1 MPTGYTAC
9 VEDGSVTE
17 FPEFAM
23 RCARAF
29 GAMIEMRDEPLD
41 APVPE
46 RMKVST
52 FYADRLADE
61 KRRLTKLQAMS
72 ADDIAAAYEDHFLKE
87 TQMREQMRR
96 ERAEKNARYDAMLAK
111 VNAWTPPTSEHVELK
126 KFMVNQID
134 ISRDSWEID
143 MPQRIAPSVWHRC
156 EIHSCEQSILRY
168 ANEAKKES
176 ERGSGRN
183 EWVQKLRESLTSPSK
198 TSSK

>member
-29 GAMIEMRDEPLD
+29 GALIDMRDDPLD
-41 APVPE
+41 APIPD
-46 RMKVST
+46 RLSSST

-61 KRRLTKLQAMS
+61 KRRLTQLQSMS

-87 TQMREQMRR
+87 TKMREQWRR
-96 ERAEKNARYDAMLAK
+96 ERAEKNARYDAMAAK
-111 VNAWTPPTSEHVELK
+111 ATAWAPPTSEHVELK
-126 KFMVNQID
+126 KFMLKQIE
-134 ISRDSWEID
+134 ISRDTWEIE
-143 MPQRIAPSVWHRC
+143 MPVRVSPAVWHRC

-168 ANEAKKES
+168 ENEARKEA
-176 ERGSGRN
+176 ERGTGRN
-183 EWVQKLRESLTSPSK
+183 EWVAQLRESLKSPIADTTK
-198 TSSK
+198 